1 MPIQTLSRLADL
13 DARQWD
19 ALLPDAQPFLRH
31 AFLASL
37 EDSGSVGPHSGWQ
50 PAHPWRSDDGRL
62 LAALPAYVKAHS
74 YGEYVFD
81 WGWADACQRA
91 GIRYYPKL
99 LVGIPFPRS
108 AGRACSA
115 RTRRSVNCSA
125 PCAGQRA
132 GRWSGVHVNFT
143 DARADA

>member
-50 PAHPWRSDDGRL
+50 PAHHLWRSDDGRL

-91 GIRYYPKL
+91 GPLLPLL
-99 LVGIPFPRS
+99 LVGMPFSPVSGARLLGEDAALS
-108 AGRACSA
+108 ELLGALRRAAG
-115 RTRRSVNCSA
+115 
-125 PCAGQRA
+125 